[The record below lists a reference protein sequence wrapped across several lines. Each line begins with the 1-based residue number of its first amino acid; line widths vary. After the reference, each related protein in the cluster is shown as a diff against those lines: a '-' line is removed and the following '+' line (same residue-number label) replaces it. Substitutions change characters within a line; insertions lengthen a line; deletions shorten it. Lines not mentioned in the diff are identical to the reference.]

1 MCYCN
6 PSFDIRCTCWV
17 QNNDGTINK
26 DFLKCPQRHDT
37 TYERVMNEYDC
48 YIKIQKYGFD
58 SIKNDILNITKLT
71 LIDWI
76 IIKELYDEYSKQDTD
91 DDGIE

>member
-17 QNNDGTINK
+17 ENNDGTINK

-37 TYERVMNEYDC
+37 TYERIMNEYD
-48 YIKIQKYGFD
+48 YYKKIEKNGFD
-58 SIKNDILNITKLT
+58 SIQNEILNITKLT
-71 LIDWI
+71 QNDWI
-76 IIKELYDEYSKQDTD
+76 IIKELFHEYTKEDTD
-91 DDGIE
+91 DDSTD

>member
-26 DFLKCPQRHDT
+26 DFLKCPLRHET
-37 TYERVMNEYDC
+37 TYERVMNEYD
-48 YIKIQKYGFD
+48 YYKKIENNGFD
-58 SIKNDILNITKLT
+58 SIKNEILNITKLT
-71 LIDWI
+71 HNDWI
-76 IIKELYDEYSKQDTD
+76 IIKELYYEYTKDDTD
-91 DDGIE
+91 DDPTH

>member
-17 QNNDGTINK
+17 ENNDGTINK

-37 TYERVMNEYDC
+37 TYERIMNEYD
-48 YIKIQKYGFD
+48 YYKKIEKNGFD
-58 SIKNDILNITKLT
+58 SIKNEILNITKLT
-71 LIDWI
+71 HDDWI
-76 IIKELYDEYSKQDTD
+76 IIKDIYDEINKEDSDDEDTD
-91 DDGIE
+91 

>member
-37 TYERVMNEYDC
+37 TYERIMNEYD
-48 YIKIQKYGFD
+48 YYKKIEKNGFD
-58 SIKNDILNITKLT
+58 SIQNEILNITKLT
-71 LIDWI
+71 HNDWI
-76 IIKELYDEYSKQDTD
+76 IIKELFLEYTKEDSD
-91 DDGIE
+91 DDSTD

>member
-37 TYERVMNEYDC
+37 TYERIMNEYD
-48 YIKIQKYGFD
+48 YYKKIEKNGFD
-58 SIKNDILNITKLT
+58 SIKNEILNITKLT
-71 LIDWI
+71 HNDWI
-76 IIKELYDEYSKQDTD
+76 IIKDIYDEIKKENSD
-91 DDGIE
+91 DEGID

>member
-17 QNNDGTINK
+17 ENNDGTINK

-37 TYERVMNEYDC
+37 TYERIMNEYD
-48 YIKIQKYGFD
+48 YYKKIEKNGFD
-58 SIKNDILNITKLT
+58 SIKNEILNITKLT
-71 LIDWI
+71 QKDWI
-76 IIKELYDEYSKQDTD
+76 MIKKIYDEIKKEDSD
-91 DDGIE
+91 DDSTL

>member
-17 QNNDGTINK
+17 ENNDGTINK

-37 TYERVMNEYDC
+37 TYERIMNEYD
-48 YIKIQKYGFD
+48 YYKKIEKNGFD
-58 SIKNDILNITKLT
+58 SIKNEILNITKLT
-71 LIDWI
+71 HDDWI
-76 IIKELYDEYSKQDTD
+76 IIKDIYDEIRKEDSDDEDTD
-91 DDGIE
+91 